1 MFFPSFPIAAIQN
14 SHMKTANFIT
24 TGHNRIAV
32 MNHVEGFT
40 VKDAN
45 IHLHRHQTL
54 KPPLTTSDMNMNV
67 ISTASRKRSALCG
80 DKEEP
85 RLKQTDGSF
94 SVDSQQLPCADPQS
108 VITSDIISS
117 SRTSQ

>member
-1 MFFPSFPIAAIQN
+1 
-14 SHMKTANFIT
+14 
-24 TGHNRIAV
+24 

-40 VKDAN
+40 AKDAN

-54 KPPLTTSDMNMNV
+54 KPPLTTSDMNMNI

-85 RLKQTDGSF
+85 RLKQTAEVF
-94 SVDSQQLPCADPQS
+94 QS
-108 VITSDIISS
+108 TLSS
-117 SRTSQ
+117 CPVLILSL